1 MNNRSTFFKYVIPS
15 IIAFALSGIYAIVDG
30 YFVGN
35 TIGDA
40 GLSAINIAYPI
51 VALIQSVGTGIGM
64 GGAVYYSINTA
75 EGNHQKARQF
85 IAASW
90 WLLVA
95 ASIIFTLLTFFSAHT
110 ILVLLG
116 ADGSILAYATHY
128 VKIIALGATLQIGG
142 TGLIPFIRNFG
153 SSSFAMIA
161 MLGGFVTNIL
171 LDYLLV
177 WVYGQG
183 MTGAALA
190 TIVGQGVT
198 FLIALLYSVL
208 KKKLFIC
215 INAGE
220 FRFLCKSIFK
230 VGLAPFGLALTPN
243 ISLVI
248 INRFSA
254 SYGGEKAIATYAC
267 ISYIICIIYLILQGV
282 GDGSQPLMSKY
293 YGERKTN
300 ELAEVK
306 RMAYTFAVIL
316 AFIGCVIMYLGRWH
330 IGTLFGSSDTVNSET
345 AKIIPIFLVSVPF
358 VAITRISTAGFYATE
373 KAALSYILTF
383 IEPVLMLGLM
393 LILPPLFGGQI
404 MIWWSTVF
412 ARIISAI
419 LALLLTKL
427 NKGTDRLTVKI
438 FPN

>member
-51 VALIQSVGTGIGM
+51 EALIQSVGTGIGM

-128 VKIIALGATLQIGG
+128 VKIIALGAALQIVG
-142 TGLIPFIRNFG
+142 TGLSPFIRNFG

-190 TIVGQGVT
+190 TIIGQGVT

-254 SYGGEKAIATYAC
+254 SYGGEKAIATHAC

-404 MIWWSTVF
+404 MIWWSTVL
-412 ARIISAI
+412 ARIISAL
-419 LALLLTKL
+419 LALLLTKS
-427 NKGTDRLTVKI
+427 NKKFSAL
-438 FPN
+438 

>member
-1 MNNRSTFFKYVIPS
+1 MNNRRTFFKYVIPS

-51 VALIQSVGTGIGM
+51 VALLQAVGTGIGM
-64 GGAVYYSINTA
+64 GGAVCYSISTA
-75 EGNHQKARQF
+75 EEKNQKAKQF
-85 IAASW
+85 IAVSW
-90 WLLVA
+90 WLLIA
-95 ASIIFTLLTFFSAHT
+95 ASIIFTLLTFFSAHSVLT
-110 ILVLLG
+110 LLG
-116 ADGSILAYATHY
+116 ADGTVLDYATQY
-128 VKIIALGATLQIGG
+128 IRIIVLGAALQIGG

-161 MLGGFVTNIL
+161 MLGGFGANII
-171 LDYLLV
+171 LDFVLV
-177 WVYGQG
+177 WVCNLG
-183 MTGAALA
+183 MIGAALA
-190 TIVGQGVT
+190 TIIGQGVT
-198 FLIALLYSVL
+198 LLIALLYFVL
-208 KKKLFIC
+208 KKKLFIR

-220 FRFLCKSIFK
+220 LFPLCKPIFK

-267 ISYIICIIYLILQGV
+267 ISYIICIIYLVLQGV

-293 YGERKTN
+293 YGEQKTK
-300 ELAEVK
+300 ELDEVK
-306 RMAYTFAVIL
+306 HMAYIFAVIL
-316 AFIGCVIMYLGRWH
+316 AFLGCAVMYFSRWH
-330 IGTLFGSSDTVNSET
+330 IGTLFGASDTVNAET

-383 IEPVLMLGLM
+383 IEPVLMLVLM
-393 LILPPLFGGQI
+393 LILPPLLGGQV
-404 MIWWSTVF
+404 MVWWSTVF
-412 ARIISAI
+412 ARIISAV

-427 NKGTDRLTVKI
+427 NKARS
-438 FPN
+438 NS

>member
-128 VKIIALGATLQIGG
+128 VKIIALGAALQIGG

-230 VGLAPFGLALTPN
+230 VGFAPFGLALTPN

-373 KAALSYILTF
+373 KATLSYILTF

-427 NKGTDRLTVKI
+427 NKGFSNL
-438 FPN
+438 

>member
-51 VALIQSVGTGIGM
+51 EALIQSVGTGIGM

-116 ADGSILAYATHY
+116 ADGSILAYAIHY
-128 VKIIALGATLQIGG
+128 VKIIALGAALQIVG

-190 TIVGQGVT
+190 TIIGQGVT

-254 SYGGEKAIATYAC
+254 SYGGEKAIATHAC

-404 MIWWSTVF
+404 MIWWSTVL
-412 ARIISAI
+412 ARIISAL
-419 LALLLTKL
+419 LALLLTKS
-427 NKGTDRLTVKI
+427 NKKFSAL
-438 FPN
+438 

>member
-51 VALIQSVGTGIGM
+51 VALMQSVGTGIGM

-75 EGNHQKARQF
+75 EGKHQKARQF

-90 WLLVA
+90 WLLIA

-116 ADGSILAYATHY
+116 ADGSILTYATHY
-128 VKIIALGATLQIGG
+128 VKIIALGTALQIGG

-171 LDYLLV
+171 LDYFLV

-190 TIVGQGVT
+190 TIAGQGVT
-198 FLIALLYSVL
+198 FLIAFLYSVL

-243 ISLVI
+243 ISLLI

-373 KAALSYILTF
+373 KAVLSYILTF
-383 IEPVLMLGLM
+383 TEPVLMLGLM

-404 MIWWSTVF
+404 IIWWSTVL

-419 LALLLTKL
+419 LALLLTNL
-427 NKGTDRLTVKI
+427 NKEFSNL
-438 FPN
+438 